1 MWQCIQVCLK
11 VSFQSDFAFWV
22 LCLGLW
28 STWTWVFCRVQK
40 VWIDLHSSTCRH
52 SVRQVIFV
60 EDGYFFPILISL
72 GVVGLVKLFTPSWFK
87 FGNGICQEN
96 CPFYLDFPVL
106 AGYRFLNY
114 ALIILSIFLES
125 VMSRFS
131 FLILS
136 FWLLFLSILLS
147 LAMGMLILLIFQRTN
162 FWIQQLFVWFCFYF
176 FISASIYFSSQMDFF
191 PAIYS
196 SWVCLLLFLLEIS
209 VMLLSC

>member
-1 MWQCIQVCLK
+1 MIRYVEHYFRCFSAIWYFSVENSLFSSVLRFQIGLFDFLES
-11 VSFQSDFAFWV
+11 SF
-22 LCLGLW
+22 L
-28 STWTWVFCRVQK
+28 
-40 VWIDLHSSTCRH
+40 SSL
-52 SVRQVIFV
+52 FV
-60 EDGYFFPILISL
+60 YINW
-72 GVVGLVKLFTPSWFK
+72 SWFN
-87 FGNGICQEN
+87 FGIIYWEN